1 MPRVFPFEALVYDVA
16 VAGALDR
23 VTTPPY
29 DVISETRRRE
39 YGSEPFSIVQVDLG
53 LDDGE
58 DRYLRAG
65 TLLGRWV
72 DEGVLVR
79 TPPVFFAYE
88 MSSSL
93 AATVRGVF
101 CAMELEDWG
110 GGVMP
115 HEQTMAGPVE
125 DRLRLLRATHTH
137 LSAVYGTVGG
147 PCPSLEDLLDDV
159 TARPPEA
166 ELVDE
171 QGVTHR
177 RWTIPAGVPIGDWL
191 AEEPLLIADGHH
203 RYTTALAFRDEMRA
217 SSGPGPWDRL
227 LTFVVDAGS
236 EHLSVQPFHRIQV
249 SGSLPDPGT
258 PVGDLDA
265 VIAALSDDEPRVGIV
280 RPNGSE
286 VELTVRDLAGEPP
299 AVRALHDG
307 LLDAL
312 APDGALRF
320 TPNADEAVEAVRSGR
335 AVAAY
340 LLPPTT
346 PDRIRKV
353 VERGERLPQKS
364 TYFWPKPRTGVILMP
379 LDDRSD
385 APAAS
390 A

>member
-1 MPRVFPFEALVYDVA
+1 MPRVFPFEALVYDVG
-16 VAGALDR
+16 VVGALDR

-29 DVISETRRRE
+29 DVISEARRQDYR
-39 YGSEPFSIVQVDLG
+39 SEPLSIVQIDLG
-53 LDDGE
+53 TGDGE
-58 DRYLRAG
+58 GRYLRAEA
-65 TLLGRWV
+65 LLRRWV

-79 TPPVFFAYE
+79 TPPAFHAYE
-88 MSSSL
+88 MRW
-93 AATVRGVF
+93 AATERVRGIF

-110 GGVMP
+110 GDVMP

-125 DRLRLLRATHTH
+125 DRLQLLRATHTH
-137 LSAVYGTVGG
+137 LSAVYGTVAG
-147 PCPSLEDLLDDV
+147 PCPSLEDLLDAV
-159 TARPPEA
+159 TAEPPDA

-177 RWTIPAGVPIGDWL
+177 RWMIRADVPIGGWL

-203 RYTTALAFRDEMRA
+203 RYTTALAYRDEMHA
-217 SSGPGPWDRL
+217 AFGPGPWDRL
-227 LTFVVDAGS
+227 LTFVVDASS
-236 EHLSVQPFHRIQV
+236 ERLSVRSFHRIQL
-249 SGSLPDPGT
+249 SGTAPDPGQE
-258 PVGDLDA
+258 VGDLAA
-265 VIAALSDDEPRVGIV
+265 VLEALSDDEPRIGIV
-280 RPNGSE
+280 RPNGASA
-286 VELTVRDLAGEPP
+286 ELTVRDLAGEPP

-312 APDGALRF
+312 APPGALRF
-320 TPNADEAVEAVRSGR
+320 TPDPAEAVAAVEGGE

-379 LDDRSD
+379 LGDGSE
-385 APAAS
+385 A
-390 A
+390 

>member
-39 YGSEPFSIVQVDLG
+39 YSSERFSIVQVDLG
-53 LDDGE
+53 IDDGD
-58 DRYLRAG
+58 DRYVQAG
-65 TLLGRWV
+65 TLLHRWV

-79 TPPVFFAYE
+79 TPPAFFAYE
-88 MSSSL
+88 MSSPI
-93 AATVRGVF
+93 ADTVRGVF

-110 GGVMP
+110 GDVMP
-115 HEQTMAGPVE
+115 HERTMAGPVE

-147 PCPSLEDLLDDV
+147 PCPSLEDMLDVV

-177 RWTIPAGVPIGDWL
+177 RWTIPADAPVADWL

-249 SGSLPDPGT
+249 SGSLPEPGR
-258 PVGDLDA
+258 PAGDMDA
-265 VIAALSDDEPRVGIV
+265 AIDALSDDEPRVGIV
-280 RPNGSE
+280 RPNGAE
-286 VELTVRDLAGEPP
+286 VEFTVRDLPGEPP

-312 APDGALRF
+312 APAGALRF
-320 TPNADEAVEAVRSGR
+320 TPNAEEAVDAVRSGR

-364 TYFWPKPRTGVILMP
+364 TYFWPKPRTGMILMP
-379 LDDRSD
+379 LDERSE
-385 APAAS
+385 AEPA
-390 A
+390 

>member
-1 MPRVFPFEALVYDVA
+1 
-16 VAGALDR
+16 
-23 VTTPPY
+23 
-29 DVISETRRRE
+29 
-39 YGSEPFSIVQVDLG
+39 
-53 LDDGE
+53 
-58 DRYLRAG
+58 
-65 TLLGRWV
+65 
-72 DEGVLVR
+72 
-79 TPPVFFAYE
+79 
-88 MSSSL
+88 
-93 AATVRGVF
+93 
-101 CAMELEDWG
+101 
-110 GGVMP
+110 
-115 HEQTMAGPVE
+115 
-125 DRLRLLRATHTH
+125 LRLLRATHTH

-177 RWTIPAGVPIGDWL
+177 RWKIPADAPIAEWL

-249 SGSLPDPGT
+249 SGSLPEPGR
-258 PVGDLDA
+258 PAGDLDA
-265 VIAALSDDEPRVGIV
+265 VIDALSDDEPRVGIV
-280 RPNGSE
+280 RSKGSE
-286 VELTVRDLAGEPP
+286 LEFSVRDLAGEPP

-312 APDGALRF
+312 APAGALRF
-320 TPNADEAVEAVRSGR
+320 TPNAEEAVDAVRSGR

-364 TYFWPKPRTGVILMP
+364 TYFWPKPRTGMILMP
-379 LDDRSD
+379 LDQRSEA
-385 APAAS
+385 APA
-390 A
+390 

>member
-29 DVISETRRRE
+29 DVISETRRRK
-39 YGSEPFSIVQVDLG
+39 YASEPFSIVQVDLG
-53 LDDGE
+53 IDDGD
-58 DRYLRAG
+58 DRYLQAG
-65 TLLGRWV
+65 TLLRRWV

-79 TPPVFFAYE
+79 TPPAFFAYE
-88 MSSSL
+88 MSSSM
-93 AATVRGVF
+93 ADTVRGVF

-159 TARPPEA
+159 TGRTPEA

-171 QGVTHR
+171 QGVMHR
-177 RWTIPAGVPIGDWL
+177 RWTIPANVPIADWL
-191 AEEPLLIADGHH
+191 VEEPLLIADGHH

-217 SSGPGPWDRL
+217 ASGPGPWDRL

-249 SGSLPDPGT
+249 SGSLPEPGR
-258 PVGDLDA
+258 PVGDLEA
-265 VIAALSDDEPRVGIV
+265 VLEALSDDQPRVGIV

-286 VELTVRDLAGEPP
+286 PELSVRDLAGEPP

-312 APDGALRF
+312 APAGALRF

-364 TYFWPKPRTGVILMP
+364 TYFWPKPRTGMILMP
-379 LDDRSD
+379 LDERSE

>member
-29 DVISETRRRE
+29 DVISETRRRA
-39 YGSEPFSIVQVDLG
+39 YGSEPFSIVQIDLG
-53 LDDGE
+53 IDDGD
-58 DRYLRAG
+58 DRYLQAG
-65 TLLGRWV
+65 TLLRRWV
-72 DEGVLVR
+72 DDGVLVR
-79 TPPVFFAYE
+79 TPPAFFAYE
-88 MSSSL
+88 MSSSM
-93 AATVRGVF
+93 ADTVRGVF

-110 GGVMP
+110 GDVMP

-137 LSAVYGTVGG
+137 LSAVYGIVAG
-147 PCPSLEDLLDDV
+147 PCPPLEDLLDDV
-159 TARPPEA
+159 TARAPEA

-177 RWTIPAGVPIGDWL
+177 RWTIPATVPIGDWL
-191 AEEPLLIADGHH
+191 ADEPLLIADGHH
-203 RYTTALAFRDEMRA
+203 RYTTALAYRDEMRA
-217 SSGPGPWDRL
+217 ASGPGPWDRS

-236 EHLSVQPFHRIQV
+236 EHLSVQPFHRIQLT
-249 SGSLPDPGT
+249 GPLPEPGRSAAGLAA
-258 PVGDLDA
+258 VLDT
-265 VIAALSDDEPRVGIV
+265 LSDDPPRVGIV

-286 VELTVRDLAGEPP
+286 AEITVRDLAGEPP

-312 APDGALRF
+312 APAEALRF
-320 TPNADEAVEAVRSGR
+320 TPSADEAVEAVRSGR

-346 PDRIRKV
+346 PDRIRTV

-379 LDDRSD
+379 LDEGA
-385 APAAS
+385 AP
-390 A
+390 

>member
-1 MPRVFPFEALVYDVA
+1 MPRVFPFEALIYDIA
-16 VAGALDR
+16 VVGTLDR

-29 DVISETRRRE
+29 DVISESRRQE
-39 YGSEPFSIVQVDLG
+39 YRTEHFSIVQVDLG
-53 LDDGE
+53 TGDGE
-58 DRYLRAG
+58 DRYRQAG
-65 TLLGRWV
+65 ALLHRWS

-79 TPPVFFAYE
+79 TPSAFHAYE
-88 MSSSL
+88 MRSP
-93 AATVRGVF
+93 ATERVRGVF

-110 GGVMP
+110 GDVMP
-115 HEQTMAGPVE
+115 HEETAAGPVE
-125 DRLRLLRATHTH
+125 DRLRLLRATHTN
-137 LSAVYGTVGG
+137 LSAVYGTVAG
-147 PCPSLEDLLDDV
+147 PCPSLDDLLDAV
-159 TARPPEA
+159 TAEPPEA

-177 RWTIPAGVPIGDWL
+177 RWTISADVPIGDWL
-191 AEEPLLIADGHH
+191 ADEPLLIADGHH
-203 RYTTALAFRDEMRA
+203 RYTTALAYREEMRA

-236 EHLSVQPFHRIQV
+236 EHLSVRPFHRVQL
-249 SGSLPDPGT
+249 SGIAADPGR
-258 PVGDLDA
+258 PVGDLDELLG
-265 VIAALSDDEPRVGIV
+265 VLSDDEPRIGIV
-280 RPNGSE
+280 RPNGANT
-286 VELTVRDLAGEPP
+286 ELSVLDLDGEPP

-312 APDGALRF
+312 APPGALRF
-320 TPNADEAVEAVRSGR
+320 TPDPGEAVAAVAGGR

-379 LDDRSD
+379 ID
-385 APAAS
+385 APAGT
-390 A
+390 